1 MKKRLF
7 LFTVNET
14 RKEYKFLSNKELE
27 KVVDHLYETDYEFLK
42 INDIFSKRGEFIK
55 EITDKKIIDSVKTIK
70 PYGNIYEIMMNC
82 WKSEHLNLE
91 INKIKERINRK
102 NKIILT
108 KNECKIIDK
117 YFKNQISR
125 NDKFL
130 YNKTNIEKINLNNDN
145 VSKFLETFS
154 YNMSDFKINE
164 TVPNAI
170 SNKKIDKINKRKIN
184 NLIALMNEE
193 TKQLNDFLYP
203 RIANSFT
210 HIDFMQTSN
219 AIKWLNTNYKLINW
233 NLFLRI
239 YHTYEK
245 LESLY
250 NFTVPSYNKRVIDLE
265 FAKQFISENDVPDW
279 GINEKTK
286 TIKPEIIPGIVSINE
301 FWDRFHSKTEDA
313 FKPLLNLYLNTKK
326 LKSIKKNKK
335 TKFYFCGSIVS
346 FCAVKGSLKYKKQ
359 YKDSDIDIVVYAK
372 NDEIFDNWVKN
383 TFLTLFPVECDVKRI
398 ETMKGFHKWHLFR
411 KDNGQKIEI
420 FKSSKNLISLISSF
434 HLPCVRIFADK
445 NKIYC
450 FASFIKFA
458 LTGINNDFNYLN
470 TAKNS
475 RLDLYIKYKKRGHGF
490 NLSEKNYNII
500 TQKFKEIELPY

>member
-1 MKKRLF
+1 MKRLF
-7 LFTVNET
+7 LFTVDET
-14 RKEYKFLSNKELE
+14 RKEYKFLSDEELE
-27 KVVDHLYETDYEFLK
+27 KVVEHLYETDYEFLR
-42 INDIFSKRGEFIK
+42 INNIYDKHKEFIK
-55 EITDKKIIDSVKTIK
+55 EITDKETIDSVKVLK

-82 WKSEHLNLE
+82 WKPEHLNIN

-102 NKIILT
+102 SKIILT
-108 KNECKIIDK
+108 RSDCKIIDK

-125 NDKFL
+125 NNKFL
-130 YNKTNIEKINLNNDN
+130 YNKNNVEKIDLNNDN
-145 VSKFLETFS
+145 TSKFLETFS
-154 YNMSDFKINE
+154 YTMSDFKINE
-164 TVPNAI
+164 TVPHYISNRKI
-170 SNKKIDKINKRKIN
+170 DKSNKKKITE
-184 NLIALMNEE
+184 LIVFMNEE

-210 HIDFMQTSN
+210 HIDFMQTNN
-219 AIKWLNTNYKLINW
+219 AIKWLETNYKLVNW

-239 YHTYEK
+239 YHAYEK
-245 LESLY
+245 LEKQY
-250 NFTVPSYNKRVIDLE
+250 NFTCPSYNKRVIDLD
-265 FAKQFISENDVPDW
+265 FAKQFISKNDIPDW
-279 GINEKTK
+279 GINENTK
-286 TIKPEIIPGIVSINE
+286 TIKPDIIPGIVSINE
-301 FWDRFHSKTEDA
+301 FWDRFHSKTENA

-372 NDEIFDNWVKN
+372 NDETFDNWVNN
-383 TFLTLFPVECDVKRI
+383 TFLKVFPAECDVKRV
-398 ETMKGFHKWHLFR
+398 ETTKGFHKWHLYR

-420 FKSSKNLISLISSF
+420 FKSSRNLIALISSF
-434 HLPCVRIFADK
+434 HLPCVRAFIDK

-470 TAKNS
+470 TIHNN
-475 RLDLYIKYKKRGHGF
+475 RLDLCVKYKKRGNGF
-490 NLSEKNYNII
+490 NFNEKNYNIVI
-500 TQKFKEIELPY
+500 QKFKELNLPY